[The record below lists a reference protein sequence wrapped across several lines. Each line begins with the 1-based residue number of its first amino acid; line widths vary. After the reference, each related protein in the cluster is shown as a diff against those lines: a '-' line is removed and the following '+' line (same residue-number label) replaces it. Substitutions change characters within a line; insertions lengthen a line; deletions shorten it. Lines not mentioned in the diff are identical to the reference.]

1 MNTDRRLTLMAGLA
15 GAALLADAARA
26 AAPTEADAQAEA
38 ELGRQVDAFRQAQWD
53 GDAARLA
60 GLCLPELSYSH
71 SDGHL
76 EDRATFVT
84 NASNGRYSFSQLE
97 FRQRSLHIVGPAA
110 VVRFE
115 WVARQTWKDGKV
127 TDTHMAV
134 LMVWLRQGESWQL
147 LARSATKLG

>member
-1 MNTDRRLTLMAGLA
+1 MEEPPPDGQALSTPLWLMNQRLQSRLDETARRT
-15 GAALLADAARA
+15 
-26 AAPTEADAQAEA
+26 T
-38 ELGRQVDAFRQAQWD
+38 
-53 GDAARLA
+53 
-60 GLCLPELSYSH
+60 
-71 SDGHL
+71 
-76 EDRATFVT
+76 
-84 NASNGRYSFSQLE
+84 
-97 FRQRSLHIVGPAA
+97 AA